1 MFFPLPPVEICN
13 PNFGNGFRFEATDID
28 ADSVR
33 IGARNI
39 EGFDA
44 AVGAESV
51 PGDPGVEG
59 VGGEILLALDEAEP
73 AGGNDQV
80 EVGGHRADRT
90 VAELDLELCGRVDL
104 ELHHST
110 VAASVVGDALILFR
124 HGRQCSSA
132 ARPILDA
139 GYSILDPPAHPCRN
153 FGFGNSD
160 FGFPSTHPNLPADV
174 ADGADDNRSFCDGIC
189 GHLRDLR
196 EIRLDVSMSR
206 VFTNC
211 QVLTKSRHA
220 IASRGAATDT

>member
-1 MFFPLPPVEICN
+1 MFFPLPSVEIRN

-28 ADSVR
+28 ADSVW

-90 VAELDLELCGRVDL
+90 VAELDFELCGRIDFESNPTAV
-104 ELHHST
+104 T
-110 VAASVVGDALILFR
+110 AAGVGYEVLPVS
-124 HGRQCSSA
+124 HGRQCNLA
-132 ARPILDA
+132 
-139 GYSILDPPAHPCRN
+139 AHPPL
-153 FGFGNSD
+153 FTTKDTKEIFS
-160 FGFPSTHPNLPADV
+160 V
-174 ADGADDNRSFCDGIC
+174 GI
-189 GHLRDLR
+189 
-196 EIRLDVSMSR
+196 IY
-206 VFTNC
+206 
-211 QVLTKSRHA
+211 
-220 IASRGAATDT
+220 

>member
-1 MFFPLPPVEICN
+1 MFFPLPPVEIRN
-13 PNFGNGFRFEATDID
+13 PNFGNGFRFEAADID
-28 ADSVR
+28 ADSVG

-90 VAELDLELCGRVDL
+90 VADLDLELCGRVHL
-104 ELHHST
+104 ETHST
-110 VAASVVGDALILFR
+110 AVAAAGVGYEVLLVS

-132 ARPILDA
+132 AH
-139 GYSILDPPAHPCRN
+139 PPLFHHQGTKDTKEK
-153 FGFGNSD
+153 FSVGN
-160 FGFPSTHPNLPADV
+160 
-174 ADGADDNRSFCDGIC
+174 IY
-189 GHLRDLR
+189 
-196 EIRLDVSMSR
+196 
-206 VFTNC
+206 
-211 QVLTKSRHA
+211 
-220 IASRGAATDT
+220 